1 MVISFLHITRW
12 TSLLLL
18 ISLFIAC
25 KKKEDANAL
34 PDMRVT
40 LASADTKPMG
50 GKVFKTITDGQY
62 EDLNIQKNASP
73 FNTWYRKYFNHY
85 TGSTNDVYFLI
96 TPVLNAREKEAEE
109 MLRFVKS
116 GNTLFVATNKVSEA
130 FRQAFSLQPTRSDS
144 MFITDNIG
152 LADTHVGYDSLT
164 FSYFFNPLQN
174 KLDTLHTFLHL
185 PIAFNEK
192 KEPTAIQVK
201 MGKGELIMVTNAE
214 ALSNYFLLT
223 RNNYTYAL
231 HLLSYVNDAPDAVYW
246 DEFYHRNLFRQP
258 EDSSVFDAILS
269 VPALRWAFW
278 LMVLLCAIAIITH
291 MARRQRMIPV
301 RIANKN
307 TTVEFTQT
315 IARLYYNQKD
325 NRNIA
330 LKMIQHFLEY
340 IRTQHYLPS
349 QKLNPDFARILAGKT
364 NTNLEKTEK
373 LVAKMAAIQDGATV
387 SDDLLLW
394 LNREITELYNP
405 SKAK

>member
-1 MVISFLHITRW
+1 MGM
-12 TSLLLL
+12 
-18 ISLFIAC
+18 FIAC
-25 KKKEDANAL
+25 KKKDDANNL

-40 LASADTKPMG
+40 LASGDTKPMG
-50 GKVFKTITDGQY
+50 GKVFKTITEGQY
-62 EDLNIQKNASP
+62 EDLNIEKNAIP
-73 FNTWYRKYFNHY
+73 FNEWYRNYFNHY
-85 TGSTNDVYFLI
+85 SGTTNDVYFLV
-96 TPVLNAREKEAEE
+96 TPILDAREKEAEE

-130 FRQAFSLQPTRSDS
+130 FRQSFSLHPTRSDS
-144 MFITDNIG
+144 VFVSNNIG
-152 LADTHVGYDSLT
+152 LTDTYLVYDSIKY
-164 FSYFFNPLQN
+164 SYYFKPLEN
-174 KLDTLHTFLHL
+174 KLDTLHTYLHQ
-185 PIAFNEK
+185 PIAYNEK

-201 MGKGELIMVTNAE
+201 IGKGELIIITNAE

-223 RNNYTYAL
+223 RNNYNYAL
-231 HLLSYVNDAPDAVYW
+231 HLLSYVTQGPDNVYW

-258 EDSSVFDAILS
+258 EDSSVFDAIFS

-301 RIANKN
+301 RVANKN

-330 LKMIQHFLEY
+330 LKMIQHFLEN
-340 IRTQHYLPS
+340 IRAQHYLPS

-364 NTNLEKTEK
+364 NSDVEKTEK
-373 LVAKMAAIQDGATV
+373 LVAKMAAIQDGAHV

-394 LNREITELYNP
+394 LNREITDLHKP
-405 SKAK
+405 PKAK

>member
-1 MVISFLHITRW
+1 MVVGNLHIARW
-12 TSLLLL
+12 TILLLML
-18 ISLFIAC
+18 SMFLAC
-25 KKKEDANAL
+25 KTNDKKSL

-40 LASADTKPMG
+40 LASGSSKPMG
-50 GKVFKTITDGQY
+50 GKVFSTIAKGQY
-62 EDLNIQKNASP
+62 EDLNIENNPLP
-73 FNTWYRKYFNHY
+73 FNVWYRKYFNHY

-96 TPVLNAREKEAEE
+96 TPKLNAREKEAEE

-116 GNTLFVATNKVSEA
+116 GNTLFVATNMVSEE
-130 FRQAFSLQPTRSDS
+130 FRQAFSLHPTRSDS
-144 MFITDNIG
+144 VFISNNMG
-152 LADTHVGYDSLT
+152 LADTYLRNDSLA
-164 FSYFFNPLQN
+164 FSYYFTPLEN

-223 RNNYTYAL
+223 GNNSEYAI
-231 HLLSYVNDAPDAVYW
+231 HLLSYVTNAPDAVYW
-246 DEFYHRNLFRQP
+246 DEFYHRNLNRQP
-258 EDSSVFDAILS
+258 ENSSVFDAIFAI
-269 VPALRWAFW
+269 PALKWAFW
-278 LMVLLCAIAIITH
+278 LLVFLCALAIITH

-301 RIANKN
+301 RVANKN

-330 LKMIQHFLEY
+330 LKMIQHFLEH

-364 NTNLEKTEK
+364 NSDLEKTER
-373 LVAKMAAIQDGATV
+373 LVAKMAAIQDGGSV
-387 SDDLLLW
+387 SDELLLW
-394 LNREITELYNP
+394 LNREITDLYNP
-405 SKAK
+405 AKKY